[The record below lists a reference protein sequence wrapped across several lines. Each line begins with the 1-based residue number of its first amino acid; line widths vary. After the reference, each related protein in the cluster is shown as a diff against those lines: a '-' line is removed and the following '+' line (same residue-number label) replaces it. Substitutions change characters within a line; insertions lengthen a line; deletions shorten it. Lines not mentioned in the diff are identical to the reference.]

1 MIIGMYSPLVLFG
14 DVLLNTRI
22 HLRGDTFEQING
34 VTGCPKQHKNWQA
47 AFNEYKAKYDAG
59 KTQVKTQ
66 K

>member
-1 MIIGMYSPLVLFG
+1 VLFR

-22 HLRGDTFEQING
+22 HLRHDAFEQIDG
-34 VTGCPKQHKNWQA
+34 VAGCPKKHKTWQA

-59 KTQVKTQ
+59 ETQVKTQ